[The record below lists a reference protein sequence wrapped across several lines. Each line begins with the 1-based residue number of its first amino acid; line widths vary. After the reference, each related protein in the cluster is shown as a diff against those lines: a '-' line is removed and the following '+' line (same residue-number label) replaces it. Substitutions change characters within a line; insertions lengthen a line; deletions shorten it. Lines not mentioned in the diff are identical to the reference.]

1 MSAEGSDAGGRR
13 TANDSVRDSAD
24 FLIVGGGAAGSVLGE
39 RLTEDSSVRV
49 LLLEAGPDYAA
60 TRDVPEDLLDANQFP
75 SSHDWGYQSEPGV
88 LGRPIPVPRAKVI
101 GGSTAHNGAV
111 SSRGTPEDYDEWSRL
126 GNPGWSFEQLLD
138 DFRRLE
144 DDPEGDAR
152 YHGRGGPVP
161 IRRYTDR
168 LSLLHR
174 SFIRTATASGFRR
187 VEDVNGPDQVGV
199 GVLARNVVDGVRQN
213 ASIAYLERV
222 RQRTNLEIR
231 GGAEV
236 DRVVIEEGR
245 AVGVMLTSGELLLA
259 GHVVLSAGVYG
270 SPAILMRSGIG
281 PAEEL
286 TSLGIDVVADAP
298 GVGAHLV
305 EQPIFTAVYAG
316 DPAKLTERT
325 PPVQTMLTVAEPG
338 SAGRAWL
345 HVFPTTFAP
354 GEMSPSGV
362 AFEMNVGLLKPRSRG
377 RVTLVSRDPKVPPR
391 IDVNLLADP
400 WDVASMVEGIRLARR
415 LASTEPLASLH
426 RCEVSRGD
434 AVGDDEDALTAVL
447 KAGVSFYNHANG
459 TVRMGPRSDPQAV
472 VDATGAVR
480 GVAGLSVADASIMPT
495 PPSNPTRL
503 TTLAIGEKIARDLHT
518 QLSAARVAVP
528 AAASP
533 PIATYADDLALELR
547 SS

>member
-1 MSAEGSDAGGRR
+1 VSAEGSDAGGRR

-39 RLTEDSSVRV
+39 RLSEDSSVRV

-213 ASIAYLERV
+213 ASIAYLERA
-222 RQRTNLEIR
+222 RQRTNLQIR
-231 GGAEV
+231 GEAEV

-316 DPAKLTERT
+316 DPAKLTEGT

-426 RCEVSRGD
+426 RGEVSRGD

-447 KAGVSFYNHANG
+447 KAGVTFYNHANG
-459 TVRMGPRSDPQAV
+459 TVRMGPRSDPHAV

-495 PPSNPTRL
+495 PPSNPTTL
-503 TTLAIGEKIARDLHT
+503 TTLAIGEKIARDLRT
-518 QLSAARVAVP
+518 
-528 AAASP
+528 
-533 PIATYADDLALELR
+533 
-547 SS
+547 

>member
-1 MSAEGSDAGGRR
+1 MSDAASRR
-13 TANDSVRDSAD
+13 EQAMFDSSNNRVGDSVD
-24 FLIVGGGAAGSVLGE
+24 FLIVGGGAAGSVLGN
-39 RLTEDSSVRV
+39 RLSEDSSVRV

-88 LGRPIPVPRAKVI
+88 LGRSIPVPRAKVI

-111 SSRGTPEDYDEWSRL
+111 AGRGTPEDYDEWSRL
-126 GNPGWSFEQLLD
+126 GSPGWSFEQLLD

-213 ASIAYLERV
+213 ASIAYLERA

-231 GGAEV
+231 GEAEV

-245 AVGVMLTSGELLLA
+245 AVGVLLASGELLHA
-259 GHVVLSAGVYG
+259 RHVVLSAGVYG
-270 SPAILMRSGIG
+270 SPAILLRSGIG
-281 PAEEL
+281 PADEL
-286 TSLGIDVVADAP
+286 TSLGIDVVADVP
-298 GVGAHLV
+298 GVGAHLA
-305 EQPIFTAVYAG
+305 EQPFFFAVFAA

-325 PPVQTMLTVAEPG
+325 PPLQTMLTVAEPG
-338 SAGRAWL
+338 SAARPWL
-345 HVFPTTFAP
+345 HVFPATFAP
-354 GEMSPSGV
+354 GEMSPTGV
-362 AFEMNVGLLKPRSRG
+362 AFEINVGLLKPRSRG
-377 RVTLVSRDPKVPPR
+377 RVTLASQDPEVPPR

-415 LASTEPLASLH
+415 LARTEPLASLY
-426 RCEVSRGD
+426 RGEVFPGN
-434 AVGDDEDALTAVL
+434 AVGDGADALTPVL
-447 KAGVSFYNHANG
+447 KAGVTFYNHANG
-459 TVRMGPRSDPQAV
+459 TVRMGPHSDPQAV

-495 PPSNPTRL
+495 PPSNVTTL
-503 TTLAIGEKIARDLHT
+503 TTMAIAEKVARDLRT
-518 QLSAARVAVP
+518 QLYAARAAVP
-528 AAASP
+528 MAATGA
-533 PIATYADDLALELR
+533 A
-547 SS
+547 